1 MVSLSYVS
9 EIPLGRTLAFTA
21 RALGISTVPGSSLLL
36 KTATDTIATPFG
48 IVRGL
53 ITASGKTYLDG
64 RNELEHAQIAQFVEN
79 FLEKQPENT
88 LDSFESRMVNNSFV
102 AGHSFTIADI
112 LAYYLVVDDYN
123 SVNPKMRPSK
133 YVATTRWMIQIL
145 NSTHANLFANVE
157 GAPANPELPT
167 PVALKNAFKAT
178 APKPKKEKKAKA
190 APTPAEPEG
199 SPLSQ
204 CDFRVGKIVEVWKH
218 ANADR
223 LYCEKI
229 DCGDPTG
236 PREIA
241 SGLVPHFTLEEMQN
255 RLVVVITNLKPRP
268 LAGFMSHG
276 MVLCA
281 TGEDGKV
288 EFIEPPEGAKP
299 GERITFEGHEGEPAE
314 PNRMAKKKIFEAVA
328 PKLVVN
334 DDLVATWDGIPFQ
347 TSAGPCRVKSVKGGL
362 IR

>member
-1 MVSLSYVS
+1 MASLSYVA

-21 RALGISTVPGSSLLL
+21 RVLGISAAPSSSILL
-36 KTATDTIATPFG
+36 KTATDTVTTPYG

-53 ITASGKTYLDG
+53 IAASGKDYLDG
-64 RNELEHAQIAQFVEN
+64 RSELEHAQIAQFVEN
-79 FLEKQPENT
+79 FLEKQPEST
-88 LDSFESRMVNNSFV
+88 LDSFESHILNNSFV
-102 AGHSFTIADI
+102 AGHSFTIADV

-123 SVNPKMRPSK
+123 NVNPKARPNK
-133 YVATTRWMIQIL
+133 YVATTRWMIQVL
-145 NSTHANLFANVE
+145 NSTHGKLFENIE
-157 GAPANPELPT
+157 GAPEKPELPT
-167 PVALKNAFKAT
+167 PVDLKNALKAT
-178 APKPKKEKKAKA
+178 APKPKKAKKAKA
-190 APTPAEPEG
+190 APSPDEPDA

-218 ANADR
+218 PNADR

-229 DCGDPTG
+229 DCGDATG

-255 RLVVVITNLKPRP
+255 RLVVVVANLKPRP
-268 LAGFMSHG
+268 LAGFKSNG

-281 TGEDGKV
+281 TGKEGTV
-288 EFIEPPEGAKP
+288 EFVEPPADAKP
-299 GERITFEGHEGEPAE
+299 GERITFEGHEGAPAE

-347 TSAGPCRVKSVKGGL
+347 TSAGPCKVKSVKGGL
-362 IR
+362 IG